1 MASLVRGSVLAK
13 LRTGGRSAPYA
24 PELDLSINVNPMIQQ
39 FMVRKFVI
47 TALMAAVLTVSPRSK
62 AVTILSGPSFTPATN
77 APLAG
82 LLSLTTDVDS
92 RISVFVSDGTDF
104 WERDFYNFATTNS
117 VPLLGFKPGRTNQ
130 ILVAVYD
137 KERNACT
144 ATQLLTFV
152 TAPLPADFPHSTV
165 LQSEPSEMEP
175 GYALFMVS
183 VTNTRNPGYITI
195 MDNSGDVVWY
205 STSPWAAAADV
216 RQLDDGDLFIEEDGP
231 ANCFQEINLL
241 GETVRTWYSPPG
253 YPVNSHEALATDYG
267 TILFLSD
274 VSEVVS
280 NFPSAV
286 NPPPNTNYTLITR
299 TLDDNPVVEIS
310 ATNAALLNA
319 WSYLNILDPTRVT
332 YLTYTLS
339 SSYGVDNEH
348 ANALI
353 DDTNDDSFIV
363 SLRNQNA
370 VFKFSR
376 SGQLEWIL
384 GPPAN
389 WPTNFQQYLFT
400 PVGTPF
406 DWNYGQH
413 APELTP
419 QGTLMLYNDNNYQ
432 ASPFAI
438 PLPDQD
444 NYSSAVEYDLDEDN
458 MEVSEVWNSSWQT
471 NQDRLFTPYE
481 GRVQWLPQ
489 TRNVLV
495 TYSAVTYV
503 NGVHPSS
510 YAPGATMVRIIEYTH
525 DPVPQVVFD
534 LSFFDYT
541 NTSPNYNGYNSYRAY
556 QISDLYPHP
565 AEAVADL
572 TVNEEDQIP
581 LLEFSGDPTQ
591 SYTIQASTDLI
602 NWTTI
607 GTPVQEGG
615 VGDFDFEDLNANQF
629 TARYYRVVTQ

>member
-1 MASLVRGSVLAK
+1 
-13 LRTGGRSAPYA
+13 
-24 PELDLSINVNPMIQQ
+24 
-39 FMVRKFVI
+39 MVRKVVM
-47 TALMAAVLTVSPRSK
+47 TSLTMAILTVSPRSN

-92 RISVFVSDGTDF
+92 RISVLVSDGTDL
-104 WERDFYNFATTNS
+104 WERDFYDFATTHS
-117 VPLLGFKPGRTNQ
+117 VPLLGFKPGQTNQ
-130 ILVAVYD
+130 ILVTVYD
-137 KERNACT
+137 KNRNAYT
-144 ATQLLTFV
+144 ATQLLTFD
-152 TAPLPADFPHSTV
+152 TAPLPTNFPTSVV

-175 GYALFMVS
+175 GYALMMVS
-183 VTNTRNPGYITI
+183 HNNTANPGYILI
-195 MDNSGDVVWY
+195 VDNYGEVVWY
-205 STSPWAAAADV
+205 SLSPWAGAVDV
-216 RQLDDGDLFIEEDGP
+216 RQLDNGDLFIEEDGP

-241 GETVRTWYSPPG
+241 GETVRTWYAPAG
-253 YPVNSHEALATDYG
+253 YPVNSHEAIATDYG

-280 NFPSAV
+280 NFPSSA
-286 NPPPNTNYTLITR
+286 NPPPNTNYTLVTV
-299 TLDDNPVVEIS
+299 TQDDNPVVEIS

-319 WSYLNILDPTRVT
+319 WSFLDLLDPTRVT
-332 YLTYTLS
+332 YLTYSLS
-339 SSYGVDNEH
+339 STYGVDNEH

-353 DDTNDDSFIV
+353 DVTNDNSFIV

-376 SGQLEWIL
+376 SGQLKWIL

-389 WPTNFQQYLFT
+389 WPTNFQPYLFT

-419 QGTLMLYNDNNYQ
+419 EGTLILYNDDNDR

-444 NYSSAVEYDLDEDN
+444 NFSSAVEYDLDEDN

-471 NQDRLFTPYE
+471 NQDWLYTPYE

-495 TYSAVTYV
+495 TYAAVTYI
-503 NGVHPSS
+503 NGVHPSTNS
-510 YAPGATMVRIIEYTH
+510 PGATMVRIIEYTH
-525 DPVPQVVFD
+525 DPVPEVVFD
-534 LSFFDYT
+534 LSFFDYHNT
-541 NTSPNYNGYNSYRAY
+541 NSNYTGYDCYRAY
-556 QISDLYPHP
+556 QIPDLYAHP
-565 AEAVADL
+565 AEPVADL
-572 TVNEEDQIP
+572 VVSDENQIP
-581 LLEFSGDPTQ
+581 LLEFSADPTQ
-591 SYTIQASTDLI
+591 SYVIQASTDMV

-607 GTPVQEGG
+607 GTPVQEGD
-615 VGDFDFEDLNANQF
+615 VGDFDFYDLNANQF
-629 TARYYRVVTQ
+629 TARFYRVVTQ